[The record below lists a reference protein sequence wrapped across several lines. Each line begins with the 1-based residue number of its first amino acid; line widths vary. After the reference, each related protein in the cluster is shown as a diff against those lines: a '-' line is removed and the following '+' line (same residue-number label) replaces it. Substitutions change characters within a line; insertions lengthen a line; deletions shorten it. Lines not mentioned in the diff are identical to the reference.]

1 MYSRRR
7 FSSHPVTAIRD
18 SGCVSCTCTCG
29 VKHDVSSTQCGR
41 LNTSLQPPPSGNLH
55 GCTHMNS
62 SSRCGFPV
70 SRGLQWRQS
79 EPHLVTL
86 SPLPIPSSAIQHY
99 LARRSM
105 CHLENECLRK
115 EGAHSASPLKDPFK
129 FSATCHPCCPS
140 HCREKLLTG
149 STVPSVRKHAHLSE
163 CSTTS
168 ASDSMASSE
177 PKCSSSVVETF
188 ASSCAALDPLPGAL
202 TAVATCV
209 SSSRAPQTTTSHAS
223 TTYSGFRWGAYRRRR
238 LPSSWSTTT
247 NAGFITSELTNDES
261 ASICTGAD
269 KTGHSYLSTT
279 APSAGC
285 SIIYGGSSFPGHS
298 LSSGNSPQFHLTPLH
313 PTCTVI
319 PGSQYFT
326 PHRRHTTS
334 ACEAVSFRSGFSSGG
349 GATNGIGSMCSAF
362 AHSSKAS
369 LISLTASAIPLW
381 AEAPSK
387 AKPRTGCNYV
397 SREMLASLNSQRK
410 HQHQHNKHSS
420 PPPPPSTQ
428 HPRPSSGMGITNSP
442 MNHPANS
449 STRTHPHPCTPVPEA
464 SKETET
470 YTLPHAAELHSFTAA
485 PLLSQY
491 TESASVSSQITG
503 RPYIN
508 MVPPSHR
515 SGLKPIDECQLTSSD
530 RTSNSEHPLVQCSVV
545 EPSLI
550 SIPSSSNG
558 PSLENTNEL
567 RDASALLPCASI
579 SSTGC
584 SSNVHS
590 RYVNF
595 TSCVIPVNRGGHT
608 DQNSSVCTQS
618 SQYINIASAQNT
630 LRPCLTDLRSGR
642 CISSSPIASV
652 PPKYQCH
659 PKESKENH
667 AITSSVSCSSSRY
680 CVTDSPGL
688 ESSACYT
695 PLCLHRNHS
704 TPVTSTES
712 CQKERVSSTLPV
724 STVESTLNNT
734 PRLYYAHLMLSNE
747 SASRISRSPPLT
759 SEFTSPASNRELASD
774 SQRPNSHTFQCSPF
788 ASPSTSVTNAQSA
801 SGNMTS
807 ANDAITSSGLNYVTI
822 DSVQTKALSE
832 LEREL
837 RGATGSESSSYSVLD
852 PSSRRATI
860 ARTGMLSATLPG
872 PSITSDTFSRG
883 RAVER
888 SSSHSGTGSG
898 SKNGKS
904 DGLGAWLP
912 VRVWSRLVHSLSLHH
927 TPSIDQNRN
936 EKHGGRRRVGRAN
949 GSSKEVE
956 SVIVASTSLQN

>member
-1 MYSRRR
+1 ME
-7 FSSHPVTAIRD
+7 I
-18 SGCVSCTCTCG
+18 
-29 VKHDVSSTQCGR
+29 
-41 LNTSLQPPPSGNLH
+41 
-55 GCTHMNS
+55 
-62 SSRCGFPV
+62 
-70 SRGLQWRQS
+70 
-79 EPHLVTL
+79 L
-86 SPLPIPSSAIQHY
+86 SDG
-99 LARRSM
+99 
-105 CHLENECLRK
+105 K
-115 EGAHSASPLKDPFK
+115 K
-129 FSATCHPCCPS
+129 
-140 HCREKLLTG
+140 G
-149 STVPSVRKHAHLSE
+149 S
-163 CSTTS
+163 
-168 ASDSMASSE
+168 
-177 PKCSSSVVETF
+177 
-188 ASSCAALDPLPGAL
+188 
-202 TAVATCV
+202 
-209 SSSRAPQTTTSHAS
+209 
-223 TTYSGFRWGAYRRRR
+223 
-238 LPSSWSTTT
+238 
-247 NAGFITSELTNDES
+247 
-261 ASICTGAD
+261 
-269 KTGHSYLSTT
+269 HSYLSTT

-464 SKETET
+464 SKETAPDYPPLIPSVDGKFRERFHRRRSVLIFGLSEHRPSGFTQHNLTLLDILRVPHSQFTVCASRPEHFGLHCGRPVITSVLDECTLAFGNVQLSEITHFRCTLLHCCIAAVTRFTDKTVLKAPKYCDYLCCHAHPSSESRPTSHLPLACLIET

-503 RPYIN
+503 
-508 MVPPSHR
+508 S
-515 SGLKPIDECQLTSSD
+515 
-530 RTSNSEHPLVQCSVV
+530 
-545 EPSLI
+545 
-550 SIPSSSNG
+550 
-558 PSLENTNEL
+558 
-567 RDASALLPCASI
+567 
-579 SSTGC
+579 
-584 SSNVHS
+584 
-590 RYVNF
+590 
-595 TSCVIPVNRGGHT
+595 
-608 DQNSSVCTQS
+608 
-618 SQYINIASAQNT
+618 
-630 LRPCLTDLRSGR
+630 
-642 CISSSPIASV
+642 
-652 PPKYQCH
+652 QCH
-659 PKESKENH
+659 PKESKENQ

-688 ESSACYT
+688 ERSACYT